1 MQVIPVLDLLDGHAV
16 HAVRGERSRYRPI
29 QSSLC
34 ATSDPLA
41 IARALVA
48 ATGARTLYVAD
59 LGAILS
65 RGAHAHIL
73 AALCDALGDGVD
85 IWLDAGFT
93 AFAPMHALIERIA
106 RACAS
111 APASRAR
118 IVPVFGTETLLDAGA
133 IAEASACGFEP
144 ILSLDYRGG
153 HALGSVHH
161 ESAWWPSRVIVMTL
175 DHVGAYAGPDL
186 DTFASVRA
194 IAGEREVIGAGGIR
208 NAADLALAGD
218 SGAYAWL
225 VASAI
230 HDGTVGRRD
239 VPRGASDV

>member
-16 HAVRGERSRYRPI
+16 RAVRGERSRYRPI

-34 ATSDPLA
+34 ATSDPVA

-65 RGAHAHIL
+65 RGTHDAAL
-73 AALCDALGDGVD
+73 AALCDALGDGFSL
-85 IWLDAGFT
+85 WLDAGFT
-93 AFAPMHALIERIA
+93 AFAPMRALVGRIA
-106 RACAS
+106 HLSRA
-111 APASRAR
+111 ASRAT
-118 IVPVFGTETLLDAGA
+118 IVPVFGTETLLDMGA
-133 IAEASACGFEP
+133 IAEASACGFDP

-153 HALGSVHH
+153 RALGSAHAG
-161 ESAWWPSRVIVMTL
+161 SGWWPSRVIVMTL

-186 DTFASVRA
+186 DTFADVRA

-208 NAADLALAGD
+208 DDADLALAAG

-230 HDGTVGRRD
+230 HDGTVCSRRD
-239 VPRGASDV
+239 VGRGSSVG

>member
-16 HAVRGERSRYRPI
+16 RAVRGERSRYRPI

-34 ATSDPLA
+34 ATSDPVA

-65 RGAHAHIL
+65 RGAHDAAL
-73 AALCDALGDGVD
+73 AAICDALGDGLR

-93 AFAPMHALIERIA
+93 AFLPMRAFVERVLRLTRSA
-106 RACAS
+106 
-111 APASRAR
+111 APAA
-118 IVPVFGTETLLDAGA
+118 ILPVFGTETLVD
-133 IAEASACGFEP
+133 
-144 ILSLDYRGG
+144 
-153 HALGSVHH
+153 
-161 ESAWWPSRVIVMTL
+161 
-175 DHVGAYAGPDL
+175 AGPDL

-194 IAGEREVIGAGGIR
+194 LAGARELIGAGGIR
-208 NAADLALAGD
+208 NDDDLARADD
-218 SGAYAWL
+218 SGAHAWL

-239 VPRGASDV
+239 VHRGAFGL

>member
-16 HAVRGERSRYRPI
+16 RAVRGERSRYRPI

-34 ATSDPLA
+34 ATSDPVA

-48 ATGARTLYVAD
+48 ATGSRTLYVAD
-59 LGAILS
+59 LGAILR
-65 RGAHAHIL
+65 RGAHDEAL

-93 AFAPMHALIERIA
+93 AFAPMRALVERVM
-106 RACAS
+106 RLS
-111 APASRAR
+111 RSASRAK
-118 IVPVFGTETLLDAGA
+118 IVPVFGTETLLDMGA
-133 IAEASACGFEP
+133 IAEASASGFEP

-153 HALGSVHH
+153 RALGATHAK
-161 ESAWWPSRVIVMTL
+161 SAWWPSRVIVMTL

-186 DTFASVRA
+186 DTFADVRA
-194 IAGEREVIGAGGIR
+194 LAGEREVIGAGGVR
-208 NAADLALAGD
+208 NDADLALAAD

-230 HDGTVGRRD
+230 HDGTVCIRRD
-239 VPRGASDV
+239 VGRGSSVG